1 MELCHFKAQLH
12 KKSTNSGLFFNYNK
26 NRLFFL
32 NSLTTFSIN
41 SFAASIKSVSDFADI
56 KKNDNYQE
64 YASYTSAA
72 LLKYILENELSF

>member
-1 MELCHFKAQLH
+1 MESYGMFYAA
-12 KKSTNSGLFFNYNK
+12 YNAIK
-26 NRLFFL
+26 PLPK
-32 NSLTTFSIN
+32 IV
-41 SFAASIKSVSDFADI
+41 ASIKSVSDFADI